1 MNNTFKGIIAIAGLL
16 LGFWFFFGGGL
27 ESSAESKLDTI
38 KVQVAKDSEEKYNI
52 AKRSGSKMDAYVH
65 AQMTAA
71 AYLQAKD
78 EASYQKW
85 KAVEKQEAAE
95 AGITLP

>member
-1 MNNTFKGIIAIAGLL
+1 MNKGVKAIIAVAAFL
-16 LGFWFFFGGGL
+16 FTMWFFFGGGL
-27 ESSAESKLDTI
+27 EKSAENKLDTI
-38 KVQVAKDSEEKYNI
+38 KIQVAKDSEEQYNI

-85 KAVEKQEAAE
+85 KAIEKEEAAQV
-95 AGITLP
+95 GITLP